1 MKTKTLK
8 WLSLIVIVVLSAGFA
23 SCEDDDNNSFID
35 DPEGNKEN
43 ISKPTIKKI
52 SSAAT
57 TTDLDVVFRV
67 SNEGSPSVTL
77 YYGTSENNLSKTRTC
92 RYYQY
97 ASKNY
102 DYYKASLTGFNGG
115 TRIYFKG
122 VATNSAGSAETPIYS
137 HIMKR

>member
-1 MKTKTLK
+1 MTKTFK
-8 WLSLIVIVVLSAGFA
+8 WLSLFLIAVLSIGFV
-23 SCEDDDNNSFID
+23 SCGDDDKDSSIID
-35 DPEGNKEN
+35 IPDSPEEN
-43 ISKPTIKKI
+43 VSKPTIKKI

-67 SNEGSPSVTL
+67 SNEGSPSVIL

-102 DYYKASLTGFNGG
+102 DYYKASLTGFNSG

-122 VATNSAGSAETPIYS
+122 VATNSAGSTETPVYS